1 MHIHL
6 EDKIPEVLKR
16 AGSKPMST
24 VVVVSNNCGSQFKNR
39 YIFFF
44 IGEGSIAGPPE
55 GEGGRRVPLNVEWH
69 FWAACHGKN
78 VSDSEGATLKNV
90 MAEREKDGVWRLA
103 TTKALYE
110 QCCDS
115 QLSYFLR
122 AATDEERQSFYQ
134 GNCDR
139 SGHAQ
144 LLMTK
149 VREYE

>member
-1 MHIHL
+1 M
-6 EDKIPEVLKR
+6 
-16 AGSKPMST
+16 
-24 VVVVSNNCGSQFKNR
+24 
-39 YIFFF
+39 
-44 IGEGSIAGPPE
+44 
-55 GEGGRRVPLNVEWH
+55 EWN

-90 MAEREKDGVWRLA
+90 VAEREKDGVWRLA

-122 AATDEERQSFYQ
+122 AAKDEERQTFYWRDF
-134 GNCDR
+134 DR
-139 SGHAQ
+139 GGIAQ

-149 VREYE
+149 VRE